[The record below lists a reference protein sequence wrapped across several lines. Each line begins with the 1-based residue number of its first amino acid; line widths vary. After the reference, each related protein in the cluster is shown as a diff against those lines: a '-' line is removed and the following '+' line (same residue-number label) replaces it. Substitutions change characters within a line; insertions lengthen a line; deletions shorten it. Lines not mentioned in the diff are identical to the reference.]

1 MRNIMRVIAAAL
13 VVTFGVTAGLAA
25 CAPTSDFKNAPTDAS
40 ISADL
45 KPFYE
50 QSVAWRG
57 CGDKKYCA
65 EIKVPLDWA
74 NPARDSIK
82 IAVIYAE
89 ATGGSPIGSLLM
101 NPGGP
106 GASGFD
112 YVNDSIESIGSP
124 ELRAKY
130 NIVGFDPR
138 GVGRSQ
144 GIKCFD
150 TADMDDLLYGD
161 SGLPLGSKAD
171 IAETRA
177 KIATFADACKKNSGE
192 VLGFVD
198 TVSAARDMDIIRTVF
213 GEEKLNYLGFSYG
226 TFLGTTY
233 AALYPEKVG
242 RMVLDGAI
250 DPNVGDE
257 QQSINQLV
265 GFDQALR
272 AYVSNCLGSADCPF
286 SGSVEQSMLGIAKFL
301 RSLEGNPLA
310 TTGDRELT
318 VWAAVTGII
327 MPLYSQDYWSYLTQ
341 AFTEAFAGD
350 GTTLLQL
357 ADFYNDRI
365 DGKYASNMTEA
376 NIAVSCLDSRSD
388 ASPQAMAKQNERVLA
403 TSVALGRYWQFG
415 GLTCEQWPYPVA
427 KPPASYAAKGSP
439 TILVIGTT
447 GDPATPYSQ
456 AKSLV
461 SEVLDN
467 AFLLTYNGEGHTAY
481 GRSNACVDG
490 TVDDFLLMGRLPKAD
505 PNC

>member
-1 MRNIMRVIAAAL
+1 MKHVIRFVAAAL
-13 VVTFGVTAGLAA
+13 ILVLGVGAGLSA
-25 CAPTSDFKNAPTDAS
+25 CSPTSDFKNAQTDANL
-40 ISADL
+40 AAEL

-50 QSVAWRG
+50 QSVSWRG
-57 CGDKKYCA
+57 CGDKKHCA
-65 EIKVPLDWA
+65 EVEVPLDWK

-112 YVNDSIESIGSP
+112 YVNESIESIGSA

-144 GIKCFD
+144 GIKCFE

-161 SGLPLGSKAD
+161 SGLPLGSGAD
-171 IAETRA
+171 IADTRA
-177 KIATFADACKKNSGE
+177 KLSTYAEACQKNSGDL
-192 VLGFVD
+192 LGFVD

-213 GEEKLNYLGFSYG
+213 GEDKLNYLGFSYG

-233 AALYPEKVG
+233 AALYPTKVG

-250 DPNVGDE
+250 DPQVTDE
-257 QQSINQLV
+257 QQSINQLI

-272 AYVSNCLGSADCPF
+272 AYLSNCLASEDCPF
-286 SGSVEQSMLGIAKFL
+286 TGSVEQSMTAISKFL
-301 RSLEGNPLA
+301 RALEGSPLN
-310 TTGDRELT
+310 TTSERELT

-327 MPLYSQDYWSYLTQ
+327 MPLYSQDYWTYLSQ

-365 DGKYASNMTEA
+365 DGEYASNMTEA

-388 ASPQAMAKQNERVLA
+388 ARPAAMAKQNKRVLA
-403 TSVALGRYWQFG
+403 TSPVFGRYWQFG
-415 GLTCEQWPYPVA
+415 ALTCEQWPFPVA
-427 KPPASYAAKGSP
+427 DPPASYAAEGSP
-439 TILVIGTT
+439 KILVIGTT
-447 GDPATPYSQ
+447 GDPATPYAQ
-456 AKSLV
+456 AQSLA
-461 SEVLDN
+461 SKVLSN
-467 AFLLTYNGEGHTAY
+467 AFLLTFNGEGHTAY
-481 GRSNACVDG
+481 GRSNSCVDG
-490 TVDDFLLMGRLPKAD
+490 TVDDFLLQGKLPQAD